1 MEAWVL
7 TGGRVADG
15 SGADPEPADVVVRDG
30 RVAELLPPGA
40 GRTVQGRR
48 LDVEGHVVT
57 PGFIDMHAHS
67 DLAVLADQQHLP
79 KTLQGVTLEVVG
91 QDGLA
96 YAPVTD
102 EVMEVMRAQIAG
114 WNGVPDLDYAWRT
127 VGEYLDRVDEGAPVN
142 VATLVPQGTVRM
154 IAMGNDARPPRAEE
168 LDRMKGLVARGM
180 REGAMGLSTG
190 LTYVPG
196 MYASDEE
203 IVALLEPVREAGGY
217 YCSHHRNYGARVV
230 DAYRECLALGERA
243 GVPVHLAH
251 CHVNFPQNRGRAGE
265 VLAAIDEVTRR
276 GVDVT
281 LDSYPYL
288 AGATYLAALLPS
300 WTQSRGSEHALALLG
315 DPESRARII
324 HEIEVLGSDGHHG
337 VPMDWG
343 TIRITSV
350 GDAAQQWAVGGT
362 IADLAQARSVA
373 PGELFADLLVEDRM
387 GTGCLV
393 EVGNEENVRAVMAHP
408 AHTVGS
414 DGILVGEKP
423 HPRGWGTFPHFLG
436 AYVRD
441 EAVMSFG
448 EAVAHM
454 TSRAARR
461 LGLRDR
467 GMVRVGYR
475 ADLVVLDPSMIASP
489 ATYDEPKLPPT
500 GVRHVFVNGQPTVL
514 DGRRTDRLPGRSVR
528 LGR

>member
-7 TGGRVADG
+7 TGGSVADG
-15 SGADPEPADVVVRDG
+15 SGADPAPADVVVRDG
-30 RVAELLPPGA
+30 TVAEVLPPGA
-40 GRTVQGRR
+40 GKGAAGNLLEV
-48 LDVEGHVVT
+48 DGHVVT

-67 DLAVLADQQHLP
+67 DLAVLADEQHLS

-102 EVMEVMRAQIAG
+102 EVMAAMRAQIAG

-127 VGEYLDRVDEGAPVN
+127 VGEYLDRVDAGAAVN

-154 IAMGNDARPPRAEE
+154 IAMGSEARPPRPGE
-168 LDRMKGLVARGM
+168 LDEMKALVAQGM
-180 REGAMGLSTG
+180 AEGAMGLSTG

-203 IVALLEPVREAGGY
+203 IIALLAPVRDAGGF

-230 DAYRECLALGERA
+230 DAYRECLTLGERA

-251 CHVNFPQNRGRAGE
+251 CHVNFPQNSGRAGE
-265 VLAAIDEVTRR
+265 VLAALDEVTAR
-276 GVDVT
+276 GMDVT

-300 WTQSRGSEHALALLG
+300 WTQSRGSEHALSLLR
-315 DPESRARII
+315 DAQSRARII
-324 HEIEVLGSDGHHG
+324 HEIEVEGSDGHHG
-337 VPMDWG
+337 VPMDWD

-350 GDAAQQWAVGGT
+350 SDAAQQWAVGKT
-362 IADLAQARSVA
+362 VADLVRVRQVT

-387 GTGCLV
+387 STGCLV
-393 EVGNEENVRAVMAHP
+393 EVGNEENVRAVMGHP

-414 DGILVGEKP
+414 DGILVGHKP
-423 HPRGWGTFPHFLG
+423 HPRGWGTFPRFLG

-441 EAVMSFG
+441 EGVMSFG

-467 GMVRVGYR
+467 GLVRTGFR
-475 ADLVVLDPSMIASP
+475 ADLVVLDPSTVGSP
-489 ATYDEPKLPPT
+489 ATYDEPRLPPT

-514 DGRRTDRLPGRSVR
+514 AARRTDRLPGRSVR
-528 LGR
+528 HGR